1 MLADLLQRKGLTVI
15 RATPYRDAADYLEN
29 FMTFGTS
36 LSSNGETETIASYA
50 DTIGTAYAQCG
61 PVFACILARAMP
73 FSEARFQFQQLV
85 GGRPGRLFGTPDLA
99 LLENP
104 WTNATTGELLW
115 RMEQDASL
123 AGNFYAT
130 VVGTGANR
138 RLRRLRPDWVT
149 VLSGVRDKPEMSS
162 FDLNSEVLGYMYAP
176 SGTNAPDPVLLS
188 PDVVVHYS
196 PIPDPDAQWRG
207 MSWISPIVNE
217 ILGDRY
223 ATRHKLKFFEN
234 GATSNMVV
242 TYDGSRS
249 LDDVRKFK
257 DLFDESHRGVDHAY
271 KAIHLG
277 GGADIKVLGADLQ
290 QLDFKATQG
299 AGETRIAAAAG
310 VGAIMARF
318 SEGLQGSSLNA
329 GNYGA
334 AKRQFADMTLRPL
347 WRTAAASLSKASVV
361 AVPGGS
367 RLWVDARDVDFLKD
381 DRKDAAEIR
390 SISAQTIKALVDA
403 GYAPDSVVDAVE
415 ADDLSR
421 LIGKHTGLYSV
432 QLQAPGAMTPPMP
445 PKQLELELSTKE
457 QA

>member
-1 MLADLLQRKGLTVI
+1 MLANLLQRKTLVANFSGS
-15 RATPYRDAADYLEN
+15 PYRSAEDYLDG
-29 FMTFGTS
+29 FMTFG
-36 LSSNGETETIASYA
+36 SSSIGGGEKETI
-50 DTIGTAYAQCG
+50 DTFSDAIDRAYTQCG

-73 FSEARFQFQQLV
+73 FSEARFQFQELR
-85 GGRPGRLFGTPDLA
+85 GGRPGRLFGNPDLA

-130 VVGTGANR
+130 VVGTGTNR

-149 VLSGVRDKPEMSS
+149 IVSGVRDRSDLSP
-162 FDLNSEVLGYMYAP
+162 FDLNAEVLGYIYEP
-176 SGTNAPDPVLLS
+176 QGVNHSGPVLLS
-188 PDVVVHYS
+188 TDAVVHYS

-207 MSWISPIVNE
+207 MSWINPIVDE

-257 DLFDESHRGVDHAY
+257 ELFDESHRGVDHAY

-277 GGADIKVLGADLQ
+277 GGADIKVLGANLE

-299 AGETRIAAAAG
+299 GGETRIAAAAG
-310 VGAIMARF
+310 VGAIIARF
-318 SEGLQGSSLNA
+318 SEGLQGSALNS

-347 WRTAAASLSKASVV
+347 WRTASAALAKPNVV
-361 AVPGGS
+361 TVPGGS
-367 RLWVDARDVDFLKD
+367 RLWVDDRDIQFLKE

-390 SISAQTIKALVDA
+390 SLSASTIRQLIDA
-403 GYAPDSVVDAVE
+403 GFLPDKVIDAVE

-421 LIGKHTGLYSV
+421 LIGQHSGLYSV
-432 QLQAPGAMTPPMP
+432 QLQKPGGDAVV
-445 PKQLELELSTKE
+445 PKQLELSTKE
-457 QA
+457 VS